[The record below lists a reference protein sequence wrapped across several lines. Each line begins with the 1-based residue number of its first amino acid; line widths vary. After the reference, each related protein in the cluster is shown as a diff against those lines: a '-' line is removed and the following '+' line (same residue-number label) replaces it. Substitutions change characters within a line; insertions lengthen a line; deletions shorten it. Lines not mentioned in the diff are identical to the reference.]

1 MIKLLDTSKDNMNDK
16 IKELARLAHEDAL
29 KEYRLRMESELAS
42 DVIFADIYDRNF
54 AELIVLE
61 CAEICEEY
69 GMPDGTS
76 PVAAILS
83 ESIKNKFG
91 V

>member
-1 MIKLLDTSKDNMNDK
+1 MIESPNTSKGNMNERIRQLYYECQDESQSTEQCYQK
-16 IKELARLAHEDAL
+16 FAL
-29 KEYRLRMESELAS
+29 LIIAECT
-42 DVIFADIYDRNF
+42 DICDG
-54 AELIVLE
+54 
-61 CAEICEEY
+61 Y

-83 ESIKNKFG
+83 EAIKNKFG

>member
-1 MIKLLDTSKDNMNDK
+1 MMNDK
-16 IKELARLAHEDAL
+16 IKELARCAHEDAL

-42 DVIFADIYDRNF
+42 DVIFADIYDRKF

-61 CAEICEEY
+61 CADICEAY

-83 ESIKNKFG
+83 EAIKNKFG
-91 V
+91 VE

>member
-1 MIKLLDTSKDNMNDK
+1 MNDTL
-16 IKELARLAHEDAL
+16 LAKLSRYAHEDAL
-29 KEYRLRMESELAS
+29 KEYRLRMETELAS
-42 DVIFADIYDRNF
+42 DVIFSDIYDRKL

-61 CAEICEEY
+61 CTNICEAY

-83 ESIKNKFG
+83 KAIKNKFG

>member
-1 MIKLLDTSKDNMNDK
+1 MNDK

-42 DVIFADIYDRNF
+42 DVIFADIYDRKL
-54 AELIVLE
+54 AELIVQE
-61 CAEICEEY
+61 CSDICEAY

-83 ESIKNKFG
+83 EAIKNKFG

>member
-1 MIKLLDTSKDNMNDK
+1 MNDK

-42 DVIFADIYDRNF
+42 DVIFADIYDRKL
-54 AELIVLE
+54 AELIVQE
-61 CAEICEEY
+61 CSNICEAY

-83 ESIKNKFG
+83 EAIKNKFG

>member
-1 MIKLLDTSKDNMNDK
+1 MNDTLISK
-16 IKELARLAHEDAL
+16 LSRYAHDSALA
-29 KEYRLRMESELAS
+29 EYRSRMESELAS
-42 DVIFADIYDRNF
+42 DVIFSDIYDRKF

-61 CAEICEEY
+61 CTDICDGY

-83 ESIKNKFG
+83 EAIKRKFG
-91 V
+91 VE

>member
-1 MIKLLDTSKDNMNDK
+1 MNDT
-16 IKELARLAHEDAL
+16 IKELARLAHQDAL

-42 DVIFADIYDRNF
+42 DVIFADIYDRKF

-61 CAEICEEY
+61 CLSLLDAY

-76 PVAAILS
+76 PVAELLS
-83 ESIKNKFG
+83 KVIKRKFG
-91 V
+91 VE